1 MPCSLSTSLLAQ
13 VLTIFLHRDN
23 KATLSQNYK
32 RLGLVAKLGHTAG
45 GVEPDAAPVSSAPIT
60 KPTKKSKGEDS
71 LAIHAIHSQV
81 YSEARVER
89 DPVTGK
95 ITRIISA
102 SSSAAFNPLNDPLA
116 KFDRD
121 SDAESEEEEEEAE
134 EWDGFEEDKGKVV
147 HELERLAKLPREKR
161 VRHLSEREMEWLQRL
176 RERHGDDFQAMARDG
191 KLNPMQQTAADIR
204 KRMRKAGLI
213 E

>member
-1 MPCSLSTSLLAQ
+1 VRRKKALNPSGSA
-13 VLTIFLHRDN
+13 IIAKNWDK

-45 GVEPDAAPVSSAPIT
+45 GVEPDAAAVSSAPIT
-60 KPTKKSKGEDS
+60 KPTKKSRGDDP
-71 LAIHAIHSQV
+71 LAITAIQSQV

-95 ITRIISA
+95 ITRIIS
-102 SSSAAFNPLNDPLA
+102 SSSSTAFNPLNDPLA

-121 SDAESEEEEEEAE
+121 SDAESDEEEEAE

-147 HELERLAKLPREKR
+147 HELERMAKVPREKR
-161 VRHLSEREMEWLQRL
+161 VRHQSEREMEWLQRL
-176 RERHGDDFQAMARDG
+176 RERHGDDFQAMARDL
-191 KLNPMQQTAADIR
+191 KSNPMQQTAADIR
-204 KRMRKAGLI
+204 KRFKKAGLI